1 MNSNRYLLI
10 AAIGAYT
17 ITPLAGV
24 LLLSWD
30 WRSVMV
36 FYWLGNISAGL
47 AVVIDMVKLPA
58 SLVTLSRSA
67 AAGPA
72 VAPASPQQA
81 VPAGGVL
88 KLFMIPFFCF
98 HYGTF
103 TLIHGI
109 FLFAI
114 INGGFGVDVTGLPG
128 LEIGG
133 IIQAWLAGTVVYLIF
148 KLVLPGEKAPIMS
161 LWNRAYGRIIALH
174 LSIVFGVFVIMLLQ
188 LPAAVAVLLILINF
202 VIQLLSMK
210 QSPLAP
216 EAVA

>member
-1 MNSNRYLLI
+1 MNSSRYLLI
-10 AAIGAYT
+10 VAIGAYT
-17 ITPLAGV
+17 IIPLAGV

-47 AVVIDMVKLPA
+47 AVVIDMIKLPA

-67 AAGPA
+67 AGSPA
-72 VAPASPQQA
+72 VAPGSTQQA
-81 VPAGGVL
+81 MPAGGVL

-103 TLIHGI
+103 TLVHGI

-114 INGGFGVDVTGLPG
+114 IKGGFGIDVAGLPELG
-128 LEIGG
+128 LSG
-133 IIQAWLAGTVVYLIF
+133 IIQAWLAGTTVYLIC
-148 KLVLPGEKAPIMS
+148 KLVLPGEKASIMR
-161 LWNRAYGRIIALH
+161 LWSRAYGRIIALH
-174 LSIVFGVFVIMLLQ
+174 LSIVLGVFAITFLQ

-210 QSPLAP
+210 QSPSAL